1 MVDSAP
7 RILFATVRSLF
18 NYALAQAFS
27 MTQLRQPPLLQ
38 FIFVLPNS
46 ELLLNVGCASSIDCS
61 LQFYKNIVNKFI
73 IKI

>member
-18 NYALAQAFS
+18 NYDPAQAFS

-46 ELLLNVGCASSIDCS
+46 ELLLMLAAPLRLTVVYN
-61 LQFYKNIVNKFI
+61 FI
-73 IKI
+73 KT